1 VSTRTGTTD
10 EQSNADKATAA
21 KTTAAETAKAK
32 ADAAG
37 SRPAVHEPTPPGPLQ
52 TVKRGLQLSP
62 ELRRGLAFTV
72 FLAAVTALGRL
83 VVPIGAQQILDRG
96 LLGESGPNLGY
107 VLVVAALGIAA
118 LLVTTGANY
127 LMNRRLFVV
136 SEHALANLRR
146 KTFRH
151 IHDLSMLHQ
160 QSERRGALTARVTTD
175 IDQVSQFLQ
184 QGGMILV
191 TSTAQIIVATVVMVV
206 YSWQLAIA
214 VWIVFI
220 PVTWLIKWLQGHLA
234 AAYTDVRRSVSKMLS
249 AVAES
254 VVGAGTVRAYGVGS
268 RTSERLD
275 ASIDEHRRDQTRAI
289 SRSAFSFGA
298 GELVYLGVNA
308 VVVVL
313 GAFLV
318 AAGEMTV
325 GELAAF
331 LFLVVLFTQ
340 PVVIGT
346 ETLNE
351 AQNAVSGW
359 RRVLDIVD
367 TDPDVADPEN
377 GVALPE
383 GPLGVRFEGVRFA
396 YPGGE
401 EVLHGIDLEIRPHT
415 KMAVVGETGS
425 GKTTFA
431 KLLTRL
437 MDPTAGRVL
446 IGGVPLA
453 DVTFASLRGRV
464 TMVPQEGFLFNGTLA
479 RNVRF
484 ARPELTDAE
493 IYVAFAELGLTD
505 WLETLPAGLDTQ
517 LGESGANLSVGERQ
531 LVSLVRAYVAD
542 PDLLVLDEATSA
554 VDPATELRLSAA
566 LDAVTRGRTTVIIAH
581 RLSTAETSDEILVFD
596 AGRLVQQG
604 PHAELAAE
612 EGSIYAGLHGSWVE
626 QTRAS

>member
-1 VSTRTGTTD
+1 MR
-10 EQSNADKATAA
+10 
-21 KTTAAETAKAK
+21 
-32 ADAAG
+32 
-37 SRPAVHEPTPPGPLQ
+37 
-52 TVKRGLQLSP
+52 LSP

-72 FLAAVTALGRL
+72 VLACITAVGRL
-83 VVPIGAQQILDRG
+83 VVPIAAQQVLDNG
-96 LLGESGPNLGY
+96 LFTDAGPDLGFVLGVTAVGIT
-107 VLVVAALGIAA
+107 VLAITTAA
-118 LLVTTGANY
+118 NF
-127 LMNRRLFVV
+127 LMNRRLFIV
-136 SEHALANLRR
+136 SETALANLRR
-146 KTFRH
+146 RTFRH

-184 QGGMILV
+184 QGGMVLV
-191 TSTAQIIVATVVMVV
+191 TSTAQILVATVVMAV
-206 YSWQLAIA
+206 YSWPLAIV
-214 VWIVFI
+214 VWVVFI
-220 PVTWLIKWLQGHLA
+220 PVTWLIKWLQAHLA
-234 AAYTDVRRSVSKMLS
+234 SAYTDVRRSVAKLLS
-249 AVAES
+249 AVSES

-275 ASIDEHRRDQTRAI
+275 ASIEEHRKDQTRAI
-289 SRSAFSFGA
+289 RRSAFSFGA
-298 GELVYLGVNA
+298 GELVYFGVNA

-318 AAGEMTV
+318 AGGSMTV

-359 RRVLDIVD
+359 RRVLDIID
-367 TDPDVADPEN
+367 TEPDVADPVD
-377 GVALPE
+377 GVDLPE
-383 GPLGVRFEGVRFA
+383 GPLGVRFEDVRFA

-401 EVLHGIDLEIRPHT
+401 EVLHGIDVDIRPNT
-415 KMAVVGETGS
+415 KVAVVGETGS

-437 MDPTAGRVL
+437 MDPTSGRVV
-446 IGGVPLA
+446 IGETPLT
-453 DVTFASLRGRV
+453 DVRFSSLRGRV

-479 RNVRF
+479 HNVRF
-484 ARPELTDAE
+484 AKPDIGEAE
-493 IYVAFAELGLTD
+493 IYVAFSELGLTD
-505 WLETLPAGLDTQ
+505 WVEALPNGLDTE

-554 VDPATELRLSAA
+554 VDPATELRLSSA

-596 AGRLVQQG
+596 GGDLVQHG
-604 PHAELAAE
+604 RHAELAARKD
-612 EGSIYAGLHGSWVE
+612 SVYAGLHGSWIE
-626 QTRAS
+626 QTRSS

>member
-1 VSTRTGTTD
+1 MSAQQPDTEKRAP
-10 EQSNADKATAA
+10 EQRAA
-21 KTTAAETAKAK
+21 AP
-32 ADAAG
+32 ADA
-37 SRPAVHEPTPPGPLQ
+37 PPGPWE
-52 TVKRGLQLSP
+52 TVKRGLRLSP
-62 ELRRGLAFTV
+62 ELRRGLGFTV

-83 VVPIGAQQILDRG
+83 VVPIGAQQILDKG
-96 LLGESGPNLGY
+96 ILGEGGPDLGY
-107 VLVVAALGIAA
+107 VTVVAAIGVAA
-118 LLVTTGANY
+118 LLLTTAANY

-160 QSERRGALTARVTTD
+160 QSERRGSLTARVTTD

-191 TSTAQIIVATVVMVV
+191 TSTAQIIVATVVMFV

-234 AAYTDVRRSVSKMLS
+234 SAYTQVRGSVSRMLS
-249 AVAES
+249 AVSES
-254 VVGAGTVRAYGVGS
+254 VVGAGTVRAYGVGR

-275 ASIDEHRRDQTRAI
+275 ASIDEHRKDQTRAI

-318 AAGEMTV
+318 ANGSMTV
-325 GELAAF
+325 GALTAF

-340 PVVIGT
+340 PIVIGT

-359 RRVLDIVD
+359 RRVLDIID
-367 TDPDVADPEN
+367 TAPDVADPVD
-377 GVALPE
+377 GVDLPE
-383 GPLGVRFEGVRFA
+383 GPLGVRFEGVRFS

-401 EVLHGIDLEIRPHT
+401 EVLHGIDVEIRPHS
-415 KMAVVGETGS
+415 KVAVVGETGS

-437 MDPTAGRVL
+437 MDPTSGHVVL
-446 IGGVPLA
+446 GGMPLT

-484 ARPELTDAE
+484 AKPELTDAE
-493 IYVAFAELGLTD
+493 IYVAFAELGLQD
-505 WLETLPAGLDTQ
+505 WVEALSGGLETE

-581 RLSTAETSDEILVFD
+581 RLSTAETSDEVLVFD
-596 AGRLVQQG
+596 SGCLVQQG

-612 EGSIYAGLHGSWVE
+612 EGSVYAGLHGSWVE
-626 QTRAS
+626 QTRSN

>member
-1 VSTRTGTTD
+1 V
-10 EQSNADKATAA
+10 TAQ
-21 KTTAAETAKAK
+21 ET
-32 ADAAG
+32 
-37 SRPAVHEPTPPGPLQ
+37 PTQPGPWE

-62 ELRRGLAFTV
+62 ELRTGLGFTV

-83 VVPIGAQQILDRG
+83 VVPIGAQKILDDG
-96 LLGESGPNLGY
+96 LLGPGGPDLGY
-107 VLVVAALGIAA
+107 VVVVAVLGTAA
-118 LLVTTGANY
+118 LVLTTLANY
-127 LMNRRLFVV
+127 VMNRRLFVV
-136 SEHALANLRR
+136 SEHALASLRR

-175 IDQVSQFLQ
+175 IDQISQFLQ
-184 QGGMILV
+184 QGGMVLV
-191 TSTAQIIVATVVMVV
+191 TSTAQIIVATVVMVF

-214 VWIVFI
+214 VWIVFL
-220 PVTWLIKWLQGHLA
+220 PVTWMIKWLQKHLA
-234 AAYTDVRRSVSKMLS
+234 SAYTSVRRSVSAMLS

-254 VVGAGTVRAYGVGS
+254 VVGAGTVRAYGVGT

-275 ASIDEHRRDQTRAI
+275 ASIEEHRRDQTRAI
-289 SRSAFSFGA
+289 SRSALSFGA
-298 GELVYLGVNA
+298 GELVYLGVN
-308 VVVVL
+308 VVVVIL

-318 AAGEMTV
+318 ADGSMSV
-325 GELAAF
+325 GELTAF

-359 RRVLDIVD
+359 RRVLDIID
-367 TDPDVADPEN
+367 TAPDVADPVD

-396 YPGGE
+396 YPGGA
-401 EVLHGIDLEIRPHT
+401 EVLHGIDVEIRAHS
-415 KMAVVGETGS
+415 KVAVVGETGS

-437 MDPTAGRVL
+437 MDPTSGRVL
-446 IGGVPLA
+446 LGGATLEG
-453 DVTFASLRGRV
+453 VTFASLRRRV

-505 WLETLPAGLDTQ
+505 WVETLPAGLDTE

-531 LVSLVRAYVAD
+531 LVSLVRAYVTD

-581 RLSTAETSDEILVFD
+581 RLSTAETSDEVLVFD
-596 AGRLVQQG
+596 AGELVQQG
-604 PHAELAAE
+604 PHAALAAE
-612 EGSIYAGLHGSWVE
+612 AGSVYAGLHGSWVE
-626 QTRAS
+626 QTRSN

>member
-1 VSTRTGTTD
+1 VSTEKTA
-10 EQSNADKATAA
+10 EHSNADKATAA
-21 KTTAAETAKAK
+21 KATAAETAKARAAAAAANPA
-32 ADAAG
+32 AD
-37 SRPAVHEPTPPGPLQ
+37 EPTPPGPLQ

-72 FLAAVTALGRL
+72 VLAAFTALGRL
-83 VVPIGAQQILDRG
+83 VVPIAAQQILDRG
-96 LLGESGPNLGY
+96 LLGEGGPDLAF
-107 VLVVAALGIAA
+107 VVVVAALGIAG
-118 LLVTTGANY
+118 LLLTTGANY

-146 KTFRH
+146 RTFRH

-184 QGGMILV
+184 QGGMVLV
-191 TSTAQIIVATVVMVV
+191 TSLAQIVVATVVMVV

-220 PVTWLIKWLQGHLA
+220 PVTWLIKWLQQHLA
-234 AAYTDVRRSVSKMLS
+234 AAYTDVRKSVSAMLS

-275 ASIDEHRRDQTRAI
+275 ASIDEHRRDQTKAI

-298 GELVYLGVNA
+298 GELVYLGVNV

-318 AAGEMTV
+318 ADGSMSV
-325 GELAAF
+325 GELTAF

-367 TDPDVADPEN
+367 TEPDVADPVD
-377 GVALPE
+377 GIALPE

-401 EVLHGIDLEIRPHT
+401 EVLHGIDVEIRPHT
-415 KMAVVGETGS
+415 KVAVVGETGS

-446 IGGVPLA
+446 VGGAPLTE
-453 DVTFASLRGRV
+453 VRFASLRGRV

-484 ARPELTDAE
+484 ARPDLSDAE

-554 VDPATELRLSAA
+554 VDPATELRLSSA

-581 RLSTAETSDEILVFD
+581 RLSTAETSDEVLVFD
-596 AGRLVQQG
+596 AGNLVQQG
-604 PHAELAAE
+604 PHAELAAA
-612 EGSIYAGLHGSWVE
+612 EGSVYAGLHGSWVE
-626 QTRAS
+626 QTRAH

>member
-1 VSTRTGTTD
+1 V
-10 EQSNADKATAA
+10 TAQ
-21 KTTAAETAKAK
+21 ET
-32 ADAAG
+32 
-37 SRPAVHEPTPPGPLQ
+37 PTQPGPWE

-62 ELRRGLAFTV
+62 ELRTGLGFTV

-83 VVPIGAQQILDRG
+83 VVPIGAQKILDDG
-96 LLGESGPNLGY
+96 LLGPGGPDLGY
-107 VLVVAALGIAA
+107 VVVVAVLGTAA
-118 LLVTTGANY
+118 LVLTTLANY
-127 LMNRRLFVV
+127 VMNRRLFVV
-136 SEHALANLRR
+136 SEHALASLRR

-175 IDQVSQFLQ
+175 IDQISQFLQ
-184 QGGMILV
+184 QGGMVLV
-191 TSTAQIIVATVVMVV
+191 TSTAQIIVATVVMVF

-214 VWIVFI
+214 VWIVFL
-220 PVTWLIKWLQGHLA
+220 PVTWMIKWLQKHLA
-234 AAYTDVRRSVSKMLS
+234 SAYTSVRRSVSAMLS

-254 VVGAGTVRAYGVGS
+254 VVGAGTVRAYGVGT

-275 ASIDEHRRDQTRAI
+275 ASIEEHRRDQTRAI
-289 SRSAFSFGA
+289 SRSALSFGA
-298 GELVYLGVNA
+298 GELVYLGVN
-308 VVVVL
+308 VVVVIL

-318 AAGEMTV
+318 ADGSMSV
-325 GELAAF
+325 GELTAF

-359 RRVLDIVD
+359 RRVLDIID
-367 TDPDVADPEN
+367 TAPDVADPVD

-396 YPGGE
+396 YPGGA
-401 EVLHGIDLEIRPHT
+401 EVLHGIDVEIRAHS
-415 KMAVVGETGS
+415 KVAVVGETGS

-437 MDPTAGRVL
+437 MDPTSGRVL
-446 IGGVPLA
+446 LGGAPL
-453 DVTFASLRGRV
+453 DGVTFASLRRRV

-505 WLETLPAGLDTQ
+505 WVETLPAGLDTE

-531 LVSLVRAYVAD
+531 LVSLVRAYVTD

-581 RLSTAETSDEILVFD
+581 RLSTAETSDEVLVFD
-596 AGRLVQQG
+596 AGELVQQG
-604 PHAELAAE
+604 PHAALAAE
-612 EGSIYAGLHGSWVE
+612 AGSVYAGLHGSWVE
-626 QTRAS
+626 QTRSN

>member
-1 VSTRTGTTD
+1 MSASEDT
-10 EQSNADKATAA
+10 Q
-21 KTTAAETAKAK
+21 
-32 ADAAG
+32 
-37 SRPAVHEPTPPGPLQ
+37 PGPLQ

-62 ELRRGLAFTV
+62 ELRTGLAFTV

-96 LLGESGPNLGY
+96 LLGEGGPDLGF
-107 VLVVAALGIAA
+107 VMVVAALGIAA
-118 LLVTTGANY
+118 LIVTTAANY
-127 LMNRRLFVV
+127 VMNRRLFVV

-184 QGGMILV
+184 QGGMVLV
-191 TSTAQIIVATVVMVV
+191 TSAAQIIVATVVMAI

-220 PVTWLIKWLQGHLA
+220 PVTWLIKWLQKHLA

-249 AVAES
+249 AVSES
-254 VVGAGTVRAYGVGS
+254 VVGAGTVRAYGVAS

-318 AAGEMTV
+318 AGGSMTV
-325 GELAAF
+325 GGLTAF

-359 RRVLDIVD
+359 RRVLDIID
-367 TDPDVADPEN
+367 TPPDVADPVD
-377 GVALPE
+377 GVDLPD

-401 EVLHGIDLEIRPHT
+401 EVLHGIDVEIRPHS
-415 KMAVVGETGS
+415 KVAVVGETGS

-437 MDPTAGRVL
+437 MDPTSGRVL
-446 IGGVPLA
+446 LGGTPLR
-453 DVTFASLRGRV
+453 DVVFASLRGRV

-479 RNVRF
+479 HNVRF

-493 IYVAFAELGLTD
+493 IYVAFAELGLQD
-505 WLETLPAGLDTQ
+505 WVETLSNGLETE
-517 LGESGANLSVGERQ
+517 LGEGGANLSVGERQ

-581 RLSTAETSDEILVFD
+581 RLSTAETSDEVLVFD
-596 AGRLVQQG
+596 AGNLVQQG
-604 PHAELAAE
+604 PHGDLAAE
-612 EGSIYAGLHGSWVE
+612 EGSVYAGLHGSWVE
-626 QTRAS
+626 QTRSS

>member
-1 VSTRTGTTD
+1 V
-10 EQSNADKATAA
+10 TAQ
-21 KTTAAETAKAK
+21 ET
-32 ADAAG
+32 
-37 SRPAVHEPTPPGPLQ
+37 PTQPGPWE

-62 ELRRGLAFTV
+62 ELRRGIEFTL

-83 VVPIGAQQILDRG
+83 VVPVGAQKILDDG
-96 LLGESGPNLGY
+96 LLGEGGPDLPY
-107 VLVVAALGIAA
+107 VFTVAALGTAA
-118 LLVTTGANY
+118 LLLTTLANY
-127 LMNRRLFVV
+127 VMNRRLFVV

-146 KTFRH
+146 RTFRH

-175 IDQVSQFLQ
+175 IDQISQFLQ
-184 QGGMILV
+184 QGGMVLV

-220 PVTWLIKWLQGHLA
+220 PVTWLIKWLQQHLA
-234 AAYTDVRRSVSKMLS
+234 SAYTSVRRSVSAMLS

-254 VVGAGTVRAYGVGS
+254 VVGAGTVRAYGVGA

-275 ASIDEHRRDQTRAI
+275 ASIEEHRRDQTRAI
-289 SRSAFSFGA
+289 SRSALSFGA
-298 GELVYLGVNA
+298 GELVYLGVNV

-318 AAGEMTV
+318 AGGSMTV
-325 GELAAF
+325 GELTAF

-359 RRVLDIVD
+359 RRVLDIID
-367 TDPDVADPEN
+367 TAPDVADPVDGKE
-377 GVALPE
+377 LPE
-383 GPLGVRFEGVRFA
+383 GPLGIRFEGVRFA
-396 YPGGE
+396 YPGGP
-401 EVLHGIDLEIRPHT
+401 EVLHGIDVEIRPHA
-415 KMAVVGETGS
+415 KVAVVGETGS

-431 KLLTRL
+431 KLLVRL
-437 MDPTAGRVL
+437 MDPTSGRVL
-446 IGGVPLA
+446 LGGSPL
-453 DVTFASLRGRV
+453 DEITFASLRRRV

-505 WLETLPAGLDTQ
+505 WIETLPAGLETE

-531 LVSLVRAYVAD
+531 LVSLVRAYVTD

-581 RLSTAETSDEILVFD
+581 RLSTAETSDEVLVFD
-596 AGRLVQQG
+596 AGELVQQG
-604 PHAELAAE
+604 PHHELAADP
-612 EGSIYAGLHGSWVE
+612 GSVYAGLHGSWIE
-626 QTRAS
+626 QTRSS

>member
-1 VSTRTGTTD
+1 M
-10 EQSNADKATAA
+10 TAQ
-21 KTTAAETAKAK
+21 ETP
-32 ADAAG
+32 
-37 SRPAVHEPTPPGPLQ
+37 SQPGPWE

-62 ELRRGLAFTV
+62 ELRAGLGFTV
-72 FLAAVTALGRL
+72 FLAAVAALGRL
-83 VVPIGAQQILDRG
+83 VVPVGAQKILDDG
-96 LLGESGPNLGY
+96 LLGPGGPDLGY
-107 VLVVAALGIAA
+107 VFTVAALGTAA
-118 LLVTTGANY
+118 LILTTLANY
-127 LMNRRLFVV
+127 VMNRRLFVV
-136 SEHALANLRR
+136 SEHALSELRR

-175 IDQVSQFLQ
+175 IDQISQFLQ

-191 TSTAQIIVATVVMVV
+191 TSTAQIIVATVVMLF
-206 YSWQLAIA
+206 YSWQLALA

-220 PVTWLIKWLQGHLA
+220 PVTWLIKWLQKHLA
-234 AAYTDVRRSVSKMLS
+234 SAYTSVRRSVSAMLS

-254 VVGAGTVRAYGVGS
+254 VVGAGTVRAYGVGA

-275 ASIDEHRRDQTRAI
+275 ASIEEHRRDQTRAI
-289 SRSAFSFGA
+289 SRSALSFGA

-318 AAGEMTV
+318 AGGSMTV
-325 GELAAF
+325 GELTAF

-367 TDPDVADPEN
+367 TAPDVADPVD
-377 GVALPE
+377 GVELPE

-396 YPGGE
+396 YPGGA
-401 EVLHGIDLEIRPHT
+401 EVLHGIDVEIRAHT
-415 KMAVVGETGS
+415 KVAVVGETGS

-437 MDPTAGRVL
+437 MDPTSGRVL
-446 IGGVPLA
+446 LGGTPL
-453 DVTFASLRGRV
+453 DGVTFASLRRRV

-493 IYVAFAELGLTD
+493 IYVAFAELGLAD
-505 WLETLPAGLDTQ
+505 WVETLPAGLDTE
-517 LGESGANLSVGERQ
+517 LGEGGANLSVGERQ
-531 LVSLVRAYVAD
+531 LVSLVRAYVTD

-581 RLSTAETSDEILVFD
+581 RLSTAETSDEVLVFD
-596 AGRLVQQG
+596 AGELVQQG
-604 PHAELAAE
+604 PHAELAAQA
-612 EGSIYAGLHGSWVE
+612 GSVYAGLHGSWVE
-626 QTRAS
+626 QTRSN

>member
-1 VSTRTGTTD
+1 VSTEKTAED
-10 EQSNADKATAA
+10 SNADKATAA
-21 KTTAAETAKAK
+21 KAAAAEAAQAKA
-32 ADAAG
+32 AA
-37 SRPAVHEPTPPGPLQ
+37 SAANPAAEEPTPPGPLQ

-72 FLAAVTALGRL
+72 VLAAVTALGRL
-83 VVPIGAQQILDRG
+83 VVPVAAQQILDKG
-96 LLGESGPNLGY
+96 LLGEGGPDLGY
-107 VLVVAALGIAA
+107 VIVVAALGIAV
-118 LLVTTGANY
+118 LLITTGANY

-136 SEHALANLRR
+136 SEHTLANLRR
-146 KTFRH
+146 RTFRH

-175 IDQVSQFLQ
+175 IDQLSQFLQ
-184 QGGMILV
+184 QGGMVLV
-191 TSTAQIIVATVVMVV
+191 TSLAQIVVATVVMVV

-220 PVTWLIKWLQGHLA
+220 PVTWLIKWLQQHLA
-234 AAYTDVRRSVSKMLS
+234 AAYTDVRKSVSKMLS

-275 ASIDEHRRDQTRAI
+275 ASIDEHRRDQTKAIRRA
-289 SRSAFSFGA
+289 AFSFGA
-298 GELVYLGVNA
+298 GELVLLGVNA
-308 VVVVL
+308 VVIVL

-318 AAGEMTV
+318 AGGSMSV
-325 GELAAF
+325 GELTAF
-331 LFLVVLFTQ
+331 LFLVILFTQ
-340 PVVIGT
+340 PVVIAT

-367 TDPDVADPEN
+367 TEPDVADPVD
-377 GVALPE
+377 GIALPE

-401 EVLHGIDLEIRPHT
+401 EVLHGIDVEIRPHT
-415 KMAVVGETGS
+415 KVAVVGETGS

-446 IGGVPLA
+446 IGGAPLTE
-453 DVTFASLRGRV
+453 VTFASLRSRV
-464 TMVPQEGFLFNGTLA
+464 TMVPQEGFLFTGTLA
-479 RNVRF
+479 GNVRF
-484 ARPELTDAE
+484 ARPDLSDAE

-554 VDPATELRLSAA
+554 VDPATELRLSSA

-581 RLSTAETSDEILVFD
+581 RLSTAETSDEVLVFD
-596 AGRLVQQG
+596 AGNLVQQG

-612 EGSIYAGLHGSWVE
+612 EGSVYAGLHGSWVE
-626 QTRAS
+626 QTRAH

>member
-1 VSTRTGTTD
+1 MSEPAPSQPAPSEH
-10 EQSNADKATAA
+10 EQ
-21 KTTAAETAKAK
+21 
-32 ADAAG
+32 
-37 SRPAVHEPTPPGPLQ
+37 PGPWQ

-62 ELRRGLAFTV
+62 ELRRGLGFTV

-83 VVPIGAQQILDRG
+83 VVPIGAQQILDKG
-96 LLGESGPNLGY
+96 LLGDGGPDLAYVIAVAAIGVA
-107 VLVVAALGIAA
+107 VLVL
-118 LLVTTGANY
+118 TTGANY

-136 SEHALANLRR
+136 SEHALASLRR
-146 KTFRH
+146 RTFRH

-160 QSERRGALTARVTTD
+160 QSERRGSLTARVTTD

-184 QGGMILV
+184 QGGMVLV
-191 TSTAQIIVATVVMVV
+191 TSTAQIIVATVVMAV

-234 AAYTDVRRSVSKMLS
+234 SAYTQVRGSVSRMLS

-308 VVVVL
+308 IVVVL

-318 AAGEMTV
+318 ADGSMTV
-325 GELAAF
+325 GALTAF

-340 PVVIGT
+340 PIVIGT

-359 RRVLDIVD
+359 RRVLDIID
-367 TDPDVADPEN
+367 TAPDVADPAD
-377 GVALPE
+377 GVDLPG

-396 YPGGE
+396 YPGGP
-401 EVLHGIDLEIRPHT
+401 EVLHGIDVEIPAHA
-415 KMAVVGETGS
+415 KVAVVGETGS

-437 MDPTAGRVL
+437 MDPTSGHVVL
-446 IGGVPLA
+446 GGVPLT

-484 ARPELTDAE
+484 ARPDLTEAE

-505 WLETLPAGLDTQ
+505 WVDTLPAGLDTE
-517 LGESGANLSVGERQ
+517 LGEGGANLSVGERQ

-581 RLSTAETSDEILVFD
+581 RLSTAETSDEVLVFD
-596 AGRLVQQG
+596 AGELVQQG
-604 PHAELAAE
+604 PHAVLAAE
-612 EGSIYAGLHGSWVE
+612 SGSVYAGLHGSWVE
-626 QTRAS
+626 QTRSN